1 MSTRTRRD
9 FLKVTATAATAVS
22 SVGLTRVA
30 RAAGPAGTS
39 VPPAPAGGI
48 DVRVT
53 AGDKRYAAA
62 EALRWRPASGTAAT
76 ILLDPEAKAQ
86 PVLGFGGAFTDA
98 ACWTI
103 SQMPEAKREALLAE
117 LFDPKQLGLGVC
129 RTCIGSSDY
138 ARNMYSYDE
147 GEPDPELKRFS
158 IEHDLAYILP
168 TIRRARALNPNLF
181 LLGSPWSPPGWMK
194 DNNSMIGGTI
204 RTRYLDAYG
213 NYFVKF
219 LEAYKREGVEVN
231 AVTSQ
236 NEVDTEQDSRMPA
249 CLFPQEVEVKFIATA
264 LGPAIEKS
272 GLGTKIWMIDH
283 NYNLWG
289 RAIAQLDDPTVNKY
303 SKTIAWHGYVGQP
316 EWMQKVVAAHPD
328 VEMHWT
334 EGGPDYTDPKY
345 LSDWAK
351 WGKTFAGIL
360 RNGARSI
367 IAWNLALDEV
377 GKPNIGPFPCGGVVT
392 VDSKTHEV
400 TRSGQYWALAHY
412 SRAIRRDA
420 RVIGSQGT
428 AADVDHVAVQNP
440 DGRYALILTNGAAAA
455 QTVTVQMKGQ
465 AAEVHLPAD
474 SVTTLVWG

>member
-1 MSTRTRRD
+1 MSIRTRRD

-30 RAAGPAGTS
+30 RAAGSAGTS
-39 VPPAPAGGI
+39 VPAGAI

-62 EALRWRPASGTAAT
+62 EPLGWRPAASGAAGA
-76 ILLDPEAKAQ
+76 IVLDPDSKAQ

-98 ACWTI
+98 ACWTL
-103 SQMPEAKREALLAE
+103 SQMPEVKREALMQE
-117 LFDPKQLGLGVC
+117 LFDPGKLGLSVC

-138 ARNMYSYDE
+138 ARSMYSYDE

-168 TIRRARALNPNLF
+168 TMRRARAINPALF
-181 LLGSPWSPPGWMK
+181 LLASPWSPPGWMK
-194 DNNSMIGGTI
+194 DNNTMIGGTI

-213 NYFVKF
+213 SYFVKF
-219 LEAYKREGVEVN
+219 LQAYKGEGVEVN

-236 NEVDTEQDSRMPA
+236 NEVDTDQDSRMPA
-249 CLFPQEVEVKFIATA
+249 CLFPQEVEVKFIATS
-264 LGPAIEKS
+264 LGPAVEKS

-316 EWMQKVVAAHPD
+316 EWMQRVVAAHPD

-345 LSDWAK
+345 ASDWAK
-351 WGKTFAGIL
+351 WGKTFAGVL

-412 SRAIRRDA
+412 ARAIQRDA
-420 RVIGSQGT
+420 RVIGSQGSI
-428 AADVDHVAVQNP
+428 ADVDHVAVQNP
-440 DGRYALILTNGAAAA
+440 DGRYALVLVNGGASA
-455 QTVTVQMKGQ
+455 QTVAVQMKGQ
-465 AAEVHLPAD
+465 AAEARLPAD
-474 SVTTLVWG
+474 SVTTLSFR